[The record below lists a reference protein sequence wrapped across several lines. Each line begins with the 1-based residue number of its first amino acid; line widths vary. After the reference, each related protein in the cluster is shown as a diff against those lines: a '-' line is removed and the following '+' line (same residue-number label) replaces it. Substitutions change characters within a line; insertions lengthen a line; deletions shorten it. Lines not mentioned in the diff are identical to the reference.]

1 MPNTKS
7 AAKAM
12 RGSARKRVYNLR
24 TKDKFKAAVKSVKKE
39 LESKNATEALK
50 ALTAAYAALDK
61 AAKKKVIHKNTA
73 NRKKS
78 RLAKAINK
86 LKKTS

>member
-1 MPNTKS
+1 
-7 AAKAM
+7 M
-12 RGSARKRVYNLR
+12 RGSARKRVYNIR
-24 TKDKFKAAVKSVKKE
+24 TKDKFKAAVKTVKQSVE
-39 LESKNATEALK
+39 AKNADEALK

-78 RLAKAINK
+78 RMAKAINK
-86 LKKTS
+86 LKKA

>member
-12 RGSARKRVYNLR
+12 RGSSRKHVYNLR
-24 TKDKFKAAVKSVKKE
+24 TKDKFKTAIKTVKQAVE
-39 LESKNATEALK
+39 AKNSEEALK
-50 ALTAAYAALDK
+50 ALTSAYATLDK

-78 RLAKAINK
+78 RLARAINK
-86 LKKTS
+86 LKKA

>member
-12 RGSARKRVYNLR
+12 RGSARKRVYNIR
-24 TKDKFKAAVKSVKKE
+24 TKDKFKSAVKTVRNNIDA
-39 LESKNATEALK
+39 KNADEALK
-50 ALTAAYAALDK
+50 ALDAAFAALDK

-78 RLAKAINK
+78 RMAKTINK
-86 LKKTS
+86 LKKV

>member
-12 RGSARKRVYNLR
+12 RGSARKRVYNIR
-24 TKDKFKAAVKSVKKE
+24 TKDKFKAAVKTVKQSVE
-39 LESKNATEALK
+39 AKNADEALK

-61 AAKKKVIHKNTA
+61 AAKKNVIHKNTA

-78 RLAKAINK
+78 RMAKAINK
-86 LKKTS
+86 LKKI